1 MWKTSFL
8 YPTSAGP
15 QWVNVEA
22 GWDPQGT
29 GSQWAEK
36 GVRGVHHMV
45 GGCAL
50 SVIWGKCSIIEC
62 SEERVMQVL
71 EKKVSE

>member
-1 MWKTSFL
+1 MWRTSFL
-8 YPTSAGP
+8 YPTSADP